1 MTPKS
6 IISIFL
12 LFLFFNVPVNGK
24 VIDDKSIPLQL
35 KPWKQWVL
43 YGTEKY
49 SCPNPFN
56 NGNEYLCM
64 WPSRLDIRLNETGGS
79 FSQEFIVYSED
90 WVPLPG
96 NMNAW
101 PNELT
106 VDGKKIPVVFRNGAP
121 SVLLEKGSHI
131 VKGMFKWKSMPE
143 MINIPEK
150 TALVDLVINNKPV
163 ESPLLDNSGRLW
175 LQNKKIAKTEE
186 DRLEVKLFRMIDDD
200 IPMYI
205 TSLLRLYVSG
215 QGREVKLTDLLPAE
229 FIPMQISS
237 PLPVLIGEKGEVIV
251 QARPGKWEIY
261 IKTRSKGPVNSVGPA
276 DTPHGQE
283 IWVVK
288 SQNHLRMIKVQGVK
302 GIDPG
307 QTDLPGEWKSF
318 PAYLINKGDTLVL
331 EQTRR
336 GDPSPAPD
344 QLTLHRNIW
353 LDFDGKGYTL
363 QDSINGTMSRQ
374 WYLAMNSPVKLGRVV
389 LDGVDQLITSH
400 GRDNKPGVELRKGEI
415 DLQGESRIESGTNTI
430 PAVGWDHNV
439 QQLSANLN
447 LPPGWRLLNVNGV
460 DSIEGTWLQNWNLL
474 DLFLVLVLSTAIFRL
489 FNIRYG
495 ILALITLVL
504 IYHEPG
510 APRIVWIHL
519 LAATALIRFIPDGWV
534 KKIIELWRLASII
547 TLIIIIVPF
556 VVKQARTGLY
566 PQLERT
572 RSYAR
577 YLMRQKAPMPVL
589 IESKMKKAEMKT
601 RQAVSSIADRTEDEF
616 TLEEVTVTAN
626 KEYDRGYY
634 EQSQNV
640 MLQDPNALIQ
650 TGPGLPQWKWH
661 SHDMSWNGP
670 VDSTQEISLWLIS
683 PPVNLVL
690 AFVRI
695 ILLALL
701 ALYIMDLKKIK
712 IEGLKTASSA
722 MFILF
727 LLVPAADRAFAD
739 DNGNFP
745 PPEILK
751 ELKDRLLE
759 KDECFPYCA
768 DSPDMELSIDK
779 DNVRVVFRVHASV
792 EAAIPLPG
800 SLMMWNPEEVYLGKN
815 AAKNLYRDKRGVMW
829 ILVPQ
834 GIHDV
839 ILRGRI
845 PAANEFQI
853 PLTMIPH
860 NVSLKADGWA
870 TYGVDRD
877 GRVQGSIKFVRL
889 EKKSNEGTSES
900 NSVLPPF
907 FHVERIISLGIDW
920 QIHTLVKRITPAN
933 DPVVVSIPLV
943 KGESVITGGIKV
955 ENNRTVISMSP
966 GEIEKR
972 WISTIEPSNE
982 ISLKASETSEWIES
996 WILDASPIWH
1006 CELSGIP
1013 LIHHQDRTG
1022 QWRPE
1027 WRPWQGEEI
1036 AIKITRPAAIPG
1048 KIITIDNAKL
1058 TYSPGKR
1065 ISMSELSLNIRS
1077 SQGGQHK
1084 ITLPENASLRQ
1095 VTIAGRSQPINQ
1107 QGRSVTIPLN
1117 PGAQAVEL
1125 EWQQKTGSRVVTTSP
1140 SVDVGTEVVN
1150 AYVTFKMPQNRWIL
1164 FANGPVMGPAVLFWS
1179 YLVVIVLAGILL
1191 GKVKWTPLGTTSWI
1205 LLGLGLTQ
1213 VSSPSAILIAG
1224 WFIAMGVR
1232 KQAVQNQKP
1241 WVFNLAQLML
1251 AVWFLLAMVNLWFSI
1266 QRGLLGIPDM
1276 QIQGNV
1282 SSNFILNWT
1291 QDRVASELPTPTVMS
1306 LHIFFFKGL
1315 MLLWALWLAYSLILK
1330 WLPWAWNCF
1339 SEGGIFKKMGK
1350 GKAKK
1355 VNDEEV
1361 MELDSRD

>member
-1 MTPKS
+1 MNTKY
-6 IISIFL
+6 IISICLL
-12 LFLFFNVPVNGK
+12 LFFFSVPVNGK
-24 VIDDKSIPLQL
+24 VIDEKEIPLQL
-35 KPWKQWVL
+35 KPWKLWVL
-43 YGTEKY
+43 HGTEKY

-64 WPSRLDIRLNETGGS
+64 WPSRLDIKLNETGGS
-79 FSQEFIVYSED
+79 FSQEFIIYSED

-101 PNELT
+101 PVDLS
-106 VDGKKIPVVFRNGAP
+106 VDGKKRPVVNRNGTP
-121 SVLLEKGSHI
+121 SILLEKGSHT
-131 VKGMFKWKSMPE
+131 VKGLFKWKSMPE
-143 MINIPEK
+143 MINVPEK
-150 TALVDLVINNKPV
+150 TGLVDLVINNKPV
-163 ESPLLDNSGRLW
+163 ESPLLDNKGRLW
-175 LQNKKIAKTEE
+175 FQNKKISKTEE

-200 IPMYI
+200 IPMY
-205 TSLLRLYVSG
+205 TTCLLRLYVSG
-215 QGREVKLTDLLPAE
+215 QGREVKLTDLLPAD
-229 FIPMQISS
+229 FVPMKITS

-251 QARPGKWEIY
+251 QARPGKWDIY

-276 DTPHGQE
+276 TAPYGRE

-288 SQNHLRMIKVQGVK
+288 SRNHLRMIKVQGVP
-302 GIDPG
+302 GVDPG
-307 QTDLPGEWKSF
+307 QTDLPDEWKSY
-318 PAYLINKGDTLVL
+318 PAYIVNKGDALVL
-331 EQTRR
+331 EEIRR

-363 QDSINGTMSRQ
+363 RDRINGTMSRQ
-374 WYLAMNSPVKLGRVV
+374 WNLVMNPPVKLGRVV

-400 GRDNKPGVELRKGEI
+400 GKDNKPGVELRKGEI
-415 DLQGESRIESGTNTI
+415 DLQGESRIESGKNTI
-430 PAVGWDHNV
+430 PAVGWDHDV
-439 QQLSANLN
+439 QRLSANLN
-447 LPPGWRLLNVNGV
+447 LPPGWRLINVNGV
-460 DSIEGTWLQNWNLL
+460 DSINGTWLQNWNLL

-572 RSYAR
+572 RHFSGH
-577 YLMRQKAPMPVL
+577 YLMTKSAPVPAREEIKLNKAGGRARQPM
-589 IESKMKKAEMKT
+589 
-601 RQAVSSIADRTEDEF
+601 SSVADRVDEEF
-616 TLEEVTVTAN
+616 TLNEITVTSE
-626 KEYDRGYY
+626 KREKSYY
-634 EQSQNV
+634 ARSRNV

-650 TGPGLPQWKWH
+650 TGPGLPQWRWH
-661 SHDMSWNGP
+661 SHDMNWNGP
-670 VDSTQEISLWLIS
+670 VDSGQEISLWLVS
-683 PPVNLVL
+683 PSVNLVL

-695 ILLALL
+695 ILLVLL
-701 ALYIMDLKKIK
+701 ALYIMDLRRIKIK
-712 IEGLKTASSA
+712 GLKTAVSA
-722 MFILF
+722 MFIFF
-727 LLVPAADRAFAD
+727 LLAPAADRAFAD
-739 DNGNFP
+739 NNDNFP

-768 DSPDMELSIDK
+768 DSPEMEMSVNNDT
-779 DNVRVVFRVHASV
+779 VRIIFRVHASV
-792 EAAIPLPG
+792 KTAVPLPG
-800 SLMMWNPEEVYLGKN
+800 SLIMWNPEEVYIGN
-815 AAKNLYRDKRGVMW
+815 NPAKNLYRDRNGIMW
-829 ILVPQ
+829 VLVPE

-839 ILRGRI
+839 VLRGKVN
-845 PAANEFQI
+845 AVNEFQI
-853 PLTMIPH
+853 PLSMIPH
-860 NVSLKADGWA
+860 SVSIKAGGWA
-870 TYGVDRD
+870 AYGVDRD

-889 EKKSNEGTSES
+889 EKKSKEGVSES

-920 QIHTLVKRITPAN
+920 QIHTIVRRMTPAN

-943 KGESVITGGIKV
+943 NGESVITGGIKV
-955 ENNRTVISMSP
+955 EDNRTVVSMSP
-966 GEIEKR
+966 GEVEKR

-1036 AIKITRPAAIPG
+1036 TIKVTRPVAVPG
-1048 KIITIDNAKL
+1048 RIITIDNAKL
-1058 TYSPGKR
+1058 IYSPGKR
-1065 ISMSELSLNIRS
+1065 ISTSNLSLNIRS

-1084 ITLPENASLRQ
+1084 ITLPENAGLRQ
-1095 VTIAGRSQPINQ
+1095 VTIAGKSQPINQ

-1125 EWQQKTGSRVVTTSP
+1125 EWQQDTG
-1140 SVDVGTEVVN
+1140 
-1150 AYVTFKMPQNRWIL
+1150 
-1164 FANGPVMGPAVLFWS
+1164 
-1179 YLVVIVLAGILL
+1179 
-1191 GKVKWTPLGTTSWI
+1191 
-1205 LLGLGLTQ
+1205 
-1213 VSSPSAILIAG
+1213 
-1224 WFIAMGVR
+1224 
-1232 KQAVQNQKP
+1232 
-1241 WVFNLAQLML
+1241 
-1251 AVWFLLAMVNLWFSI
+1251 
-1266 QRGLLGIPDM
+1266 
-1276 QIQGNV
+1276 
-1282 SSNFILNWT
+1282 
-1291 QDRVASELPTPTVMS
+1291 
-1306 LHIFFFKGL
+1306 
-1315 MLLWALWLAYSLILK
+1315 
-1330 WLPWAWNCF
+1330 
-1339 SEGGIFKKMGK
+1339 
-1350 GKAKK
+1350 
-1355 VNDEEV
+1355 
-1361 MELDSRD
+1361 